1 MHPEHDA
8 EKGITALNAARN
20 EPLPEGITKK
30 ERLDRLVSALGSYV
44 DDEPAQL
51 GQTEETVWDVSRDM
65 RLSYAS

>member
-30 ERLDRLVSALGSYV
+30 ERLDRLVSALGGYV
-44 DDEPAQL
+44 DDEAAQL
-51 GQTEETVWDVSRDM
+51 GQTDETVWDVSGDRGTSDG
-65 RLSYAS
+65 S